1 MPHNARLRFDT
12 SADRD
17 DRGPSRLRQP
27 RLRGA
32 GWVRETD
39 NQTPRLA
46 LPVQHARQYGR
57 CGVCG
62 AWGWIVSEQRTRRGW
77 ENVCKACHE

>member
-12 SADRD
+12 SHDTE

-32 GWVRETD
+32 GWVREVD
-39 NQTPRLA
+39 NETPRFD
-46 LPVQHARQYGR
+46 LPRQVARTWDRCDICGRWGLIVAVQRGPR
-57 CGVCG
+57 CL
-62 AWGWIVSEQRTRRGW
+62 ED
-77 ENVCKACHE
+77 VCKACHE

>member
-12 SADRD
+12 SHDTE

-32 GWVRETD
+32 GWVREVD
-39 NQTPRLA
+39 NATPRLT
-46 LPVQHARQYGR
+46 LPAQHARRFGI
-57 CGVCG
+57 CG
-62 AWGWIVSEQRTRRGW
+62 ACGRWGRIVSEQRTRRGW
-77 ENVCKACHE
+77 ELVCQACE